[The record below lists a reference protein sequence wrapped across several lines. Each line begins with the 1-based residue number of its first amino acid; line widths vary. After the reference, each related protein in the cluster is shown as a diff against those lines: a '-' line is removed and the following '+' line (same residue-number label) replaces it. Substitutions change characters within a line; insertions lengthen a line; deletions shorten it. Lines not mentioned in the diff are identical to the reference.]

1 MTHAESKCLIGC
13 HRMLEVKLRGGEVTG
28 GLEVEVLDTRVMYG
42 RVEARVVPVNGT
54 GAKWVKV
61 DRLKEDRQ

>member
-13 HRMLEVKLRGGEVTG
+13 HRILEVKLRGGGMSTG
-28 GLEVEVLDTRVMYG
+28 VRVSIEDTRVMWG

-54 GAKWVKV
+54 GAKWVRIE
-61 DRLKEDRQ
+61 RLKEDNQ